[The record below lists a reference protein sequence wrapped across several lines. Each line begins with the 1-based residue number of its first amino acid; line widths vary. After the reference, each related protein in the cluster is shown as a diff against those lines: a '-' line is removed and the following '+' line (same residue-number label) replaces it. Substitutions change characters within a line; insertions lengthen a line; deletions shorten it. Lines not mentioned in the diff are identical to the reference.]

1 MTGEEKEEEEKER
14 KKRRRK
20 PEKSPAR
27 SGEISFGSEAAGCQ
41 LLTVNVCLVLRG
53 GAVGRDEWGGGGA
66 RREEK
71 CRFEPLKFSRRR

>member
-1 MTGEEKEEEEKER
+1 MTGEEQEEEEEER

-53 GAVGRDEWGGGGA
+53 ERWGGMSGVGEGLVERKSA
-66 RREEK
+66 V
-71 CRFEPLKFSRRR
+71 LSL

>member
-1 MTGEEKEEEEKER
+1 MTGEEKEEEEEER

-20 PEKSPAR
+20 PENSPAR

-53 GAVGRDEWGGGGA
+53 GAVGRDGWGGGEGLVERKSA
-66 RREEK
+66 V
-71 CRFEPLKFSRRR
+71 LSL